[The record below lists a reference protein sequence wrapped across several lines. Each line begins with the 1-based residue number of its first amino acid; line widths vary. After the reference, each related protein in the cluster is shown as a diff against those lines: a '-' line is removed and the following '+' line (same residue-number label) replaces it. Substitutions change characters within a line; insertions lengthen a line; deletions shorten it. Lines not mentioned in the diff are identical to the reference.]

1 MFKFVAAI
9 FLLLV
14 SPAAAS
20 NELRGQQLD
29 RIEFMAAAHGVVVEK
44 LNEADAAL
52 LDAATG
58 PRPLPSEIYLLM
70 LKTSVIIALVH
81 DGIVVVSTDPIDRAN
96 IDKILGRTGA

>member
-9 FLLLV
+9 FLVLV

-20 NELRGQQLD
+20 NELRGQPLEK
-29 RIEFMAAAHGVVVEK
+29 IEFMAAAHGITLEK
-44 LNEADAAL
+44 LNAADSAL
-52 LDAATG
+52 LDAAV
-58 PRPLPSEIYLLM
+58 PRPIPSEIYLLM